1 MSRSAYRNNLILK
14 GGFLIA
20 SMLGVDTRSTR
31 DLDTS
36 VKGIPVTKTEIL
48 KVFTEIVNMNDSDG
62 NVTLSMDKIDDIR
75 VAEDYAGFRIHLTA
89 KIYASEINTKIDVS
103 TGDTITPRE
112 ISWHHHTIFND
123 QEVMVMAYNRETILA
138 EKLESMVARK
148 DLNTRLKDYYDLF
161 LFDKIQIQN
170 IDFQTLKVALLA
182 TAKLRGT
189 ESLLPKYVQTIQA
202 LRSDPTLE
210 KLWSKYQIANEYARG
225 IAYEQTCDA
234 AIDLVQRSGI

>member
-1 MSRSAYRNNLILK
+1 
-14 GGFLIA
+14 
-20 SMLGVDTRSTR
+20 MLGVDTRSTR

-62 NVTLSMDKIDDIR
+62 NVTLSMDKFDDIR
-75 VAEDYAGFRIHLTA
+75 VAADYAGFRIHLTA

-148 DLNTRLKDYYDLF
+148 DLNTRLKNYYDLF
-161 LFDKIQIQN
+161 LFDKVQIRN

-202 LRSDPTLE
+202 LRSDSTLE
-210 KLWSKYQIANEYARG
+210 KLWSNIR
-225 IAYEQTCDA
+225 
-234 AIDLVQRSGI
+234 